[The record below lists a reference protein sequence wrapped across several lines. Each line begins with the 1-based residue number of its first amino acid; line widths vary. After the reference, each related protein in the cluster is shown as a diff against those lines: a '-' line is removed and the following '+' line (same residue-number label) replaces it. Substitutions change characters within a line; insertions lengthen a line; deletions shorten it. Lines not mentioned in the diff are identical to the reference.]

1 MAKAAC
7 HQQWH
12 QEHTKRHARQV
23 VGGTQT
29 HEGHGQVD
37 SVVAHEGQNGRAG
50 LETAP
55 FAASLTWLLLNVL
68 PR

>member
-1 MAKAAC
+1 MGASLQTRMVKAVC

-23 VGGTQT
+23 AGMMRQL
-29 HEGHGQVD
+29 
-37 SVVAHEGQNGRAG
+37 EGQNGRAG